1 MKKIMDNFDNAL
13 ESLKESIN
21 KKYEPTL
28 SEKLEKIVSKEPSKF
43 WAESDERFKNKQTIE
58 EAAEKRYPFEDGFQV
73 MDIDI
78 SEMLQ
83 LAFINGAKHQQEN
96 SYDKEDMRE
105 SYRSGKIYDM
115 TSFQL
120 MKFTIIIKITYLYP
134 SIC

>member
-115 TSFQL
+115 TSFDYWFENY
-120 MKFTIIIKITYLYP
+120 KKK
-134 SIC
+134 

>member
-58 EAAEKRYPFEDGFQV
+58 EGAEKRYPFEDGFQV

-96 SYDKEDMRE
+96 SYDKEDMRD

-115 TSFQL
+115 TSFDYWFENY
-120 MKFTIIIKITYLYP
+120 KKK
-134 SIC
+134 